1 MASRT
6 NGTKSM
12 RGYLSNFFC
21 SSRLDIKLGRPLGAA
36 DMSRCDNR
44 RIHVVRAAS

>member
-36 DMSRCDNR
+36 DWNDATIAVSM
-44 RIHVVRAAS
+44 